1 MKRSLYDKSK
11 IQRNAQ
17 HVAFQI
23 RFSGSVGIKVLV
35 QRALE
40 RLHDRRIDLKIW
52 GNTVTMADFGVRGV
66 IVVPET
72 AEHPGRVFCPGLPFL
87 LNSGCVI
94 R

>member
-1 MKRSLYDKSK
+1 MKRSLYDKSQ

-23 RFSGSVGIKVLV
+23 CFSGSVCIKILV

-40 RLHDRRIDLKIW
+40 RFHDRGIDLKIR
-52 GNTVTMADFGVRGV
+52 GNAVTMADFGVRGV

-72 AEHPGRVFCPGLPFL
+72 GEHAGRVFCPGLPFL